1 MAFAGL
7 AYGTLLLTDGSE
19 LTLANGSFVIE
30 GAASADRSA
39 AVVMFDTGDDDED
52 DDDGGTRLGSAEGW
66 PLC

>member
-7 AYGTLLLTDGSE
+7 AYGTLLLTRE

-52 DDDGGTRLGSAEGW
+52 DDDGGTRLGSADGW